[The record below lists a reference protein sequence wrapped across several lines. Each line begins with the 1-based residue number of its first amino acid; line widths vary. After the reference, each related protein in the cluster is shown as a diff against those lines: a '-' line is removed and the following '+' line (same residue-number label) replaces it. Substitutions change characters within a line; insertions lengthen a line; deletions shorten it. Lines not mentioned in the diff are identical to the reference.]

1 MIKVLHPGFYST
13 IQDLGRRDY
22 QHLGVPLSGA
32 MDQHA
37 LKSANAILGNDENC
51 AVLEITMLGP
61 NLEFCCDTVITIS
74 GADLQPKLNG
84 IKIRLFSATN
94 VKTGDVLSF
103 GRLSKGF
110 RAYLAVSKG
119 FQTEDILNSKS
130 MYKGLTAASRLQ
142 KGDLIKLIPTNH
154 INNKYAYV
162 KFDGNIDV
170 DIIVV
175 NKGPEFEHLNDKQI
189 NQLFGQEFTIS
200 KENNRMAYQLDE
212 LITNSLNEII
222 TSLVMPGTIQLTPLG
237 KLIILM
243 RDCQTTGGYP
253 RILQLSEY
261 SISVLAQKKV
271 GDKIIFKLEEYQ
283 L

>member
-103 GRLSKGF
+103 GRLIKGF

-212 LITNSLNEII
+212 LITNSLYEII